1 MKSYKLVMPEHLNQ
15 FGHIFGGNLLKW
27 ADEYA
32 WIAASL
38 DYPDCKLVAVG
49 MDEVS
54 FKANVKEGSIL
65 EFDLEKV
72 KEGMTFRD
80 AYQKVGSD
88 INKIKVTEKDIDRWL
103 KMSVH
108 QGGTGNLGLA
118 KIEKEI
124 KKLMK

>member
-72 KEGMTFRD
+72 KEGNTSVQYHVDVYSNLR
-80 AYQKVGSD
+80 S
-88 INKIKVTEKDIDRWL
+88 NEKILIFETNITMVNLDENDR
-103 KMSVH
+103 
-108 QGGTGNLGLA
+108 
-118 KIEKEI
+118 
-124 KKLMK
+124 KKPLPANN

>member
-38 DYPDCKLVAVG
+38 DYPKCKLVTVG

-54 FKANVKEGSIL
+54 FKANVKEGLIL
-65 EFDLEKV
+65 EFELEKV
-72 KEGMTFRD
+72 N
-80 AYQKVGSD
+80 VG
-88 INKIKVTEKDIDRWL
+88 TT
-103 KMSVH
+103 SVQYH
-108 QGGTGNLGLA
+108 VVVYSNLR
-118 KIEKEI
+118 EDE
-124 KKLMK
+124 KKLIFETNITLVNLDENDRKKKLPGK

>member
-38 DYPDCKLVAVG
+38 EYPECKLVTVG
-49 MDEVS
+49 MEEVS

-65 EFDLEKV
+65 EFDLMKI
-72 KEGMTFRD
+72 KEGSTSVQYRVD
-80 AYQKVGSD
+80 VYSNLRGD
-88 INKIKVTEKDIDRWL
+88 EKILIFETNITMVNLDENDR
-103 KMSVH
+103 K
-108 QGGTGNLGLA
+108 
-118 KIEKEI
+118 
-124 KKLMK
+124 KKLPGK